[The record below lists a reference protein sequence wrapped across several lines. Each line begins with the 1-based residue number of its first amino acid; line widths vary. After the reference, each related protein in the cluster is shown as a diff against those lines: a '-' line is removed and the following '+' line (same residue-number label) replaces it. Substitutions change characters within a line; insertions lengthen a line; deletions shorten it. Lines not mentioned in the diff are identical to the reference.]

1 LSKLADALSRQKRP
15 TRKTPQPEQFEFS
28 WNSFS
33 PHGRAC
39 PTAVHDDVFGF
50 LKLEDFEPQKRFSFR
65 RMRVFDGLV
74 EKIKP
79 AAGDIAAGLTIS
91 RSKRAF
97 PPRNAGD
104 FGALWTLHASRAKKK
119 AAIFL
124 SCQRRLPRMK
134 AKLPSN

>member
-33 PHGRAC
+33 LHGRAC

-74 EKIKP
+74 KKSNP
-79 AAGDIAAGLTIS
+79 PRGIS
-91 RSKRAF
+91 RRV
-97 PPRNAGD
+97 
-104 FGALWTLHASRAKKK
+104 
-119 AAIFL
+119 
-124 SCQRRLPRMK
+124 
-134 AKLPSN
+134 